1 MLYARNYRQL
11 LVCMALMLGGWGA
24 ACAQAVGTVVQAVG
38 NARIA
43 GQPANL
49 GNVVQAG
56 QPLTTGEASY
66 LYIKTTDGGFLIL
79 RPGSTAQVIAYQV
92 DAANPAN
99 SQFKLELSQGVAR
112 SISGSAVKNARQ
124 SFRFNT
130 PVAAIGV
137 RGTDFTVYTDDQT
150 TRVSVLTGG
159 VVVSGF
165 GGGCLPQGN
174 GPCEGANKREL
185 FAGQAGQIL
194 QVLRGQASPQI
205 LNASPLAPD
214 LTAPPRPDEPPK
226 PVASATAP
234 VSLSVPAPIAALPL
248 ASAPLEPNLA
258 QVKLVALDISTPRV
272 TATNTVPVVA
282 PLPVAVVVTQTV
294 PAEVP
299 LPVPVAVVQPVP
311 VVVVQPAPVVVVP
324 PTPLV
329 PALVWGRWQA
339 LADSPATTDLA
350 AIMSAGRLVGA
361 NSYYALAR
369 STGTPWESPASGGV
383 SFSLDSAQALV
394 RTDGTGATAAAAVQN
409 ASLSVNFAASS
420 FATRLDLLAQNKTT
434 TLTAEG
440 SVGKDG
446 LFGNGTQFA
455 PGSSMM
461 VQGALAS
468 HGAGTRAAYLFQSR
482 LDGATTAYG
491 VTSWIK

>member
-1 MLYARNYRQL
+1 
-11 LVCMALMLGGWGA
+11 MALMLGGWGA

-234 VSLSVPAPIAALPL
+234 VSVPVPAPIAALPL
-248 ASAPLEPNLA
+248 GSAPLEPNLA
-258 QVKLVALDISTPRV
+258 QVKLVALDTLTPRV

-299 LPVPVAVVQPVP
+299 LPVP

-339 LADSPATTDLA
+339 LADSPATTDLP

-394 RTDGTGATAAAAVQN
+394 RTDGTGAAAAAAVQN

>member
-1 MLYARNYRQL
+1 MLYARTYRQL
-11 LVCMALMLGGWGA
+11 LICMALMLGGWGA

-234 VSLSVPAPIAALPL
+234 VSVPVPATVAALPL
-248 ASAPLEPNLA
+248 GSAPLEPNLA
-258 QVKLVALDISTPRV
+258 QVKLVALDTSTPRV

-299 LPVPVAVVQPVP
+299 LPVPAVVVQPV
-311 VVVVQPAPVVVVP
+311 PVVVVP

-339 LADSPATTDLA
+339 LADSPATTDLP

-394 RTDGTGATAAAAVQN
+394 RTEGTGATAAAAVQN

>member
-1 MLYARNYRQL
+1 
-11 LVCMALMLGGWGA
+11 MALMLGGWGA

-234 VSLSVPAPIAALPL
+234 VSVSVPAPIAALPL

-258 QVKLVALDISTPRV
+258 QVKLVALDTSTPRV

-299 LPVPVAVVQPVP
+299 LPVPV
-311 VVVVQPAPVVVVP
+311 VVVQPAPVVVVP

-339 LADSPATTDLA
+339 LANSPATTDLP

>member
-1 MLYARNYRQL
+1 MLYARTYRQL
-11 LVCMALMLGGWGA
+11 LICMALMLGGWGA

-234 VSLSVPAPIAALPL
+234 VSVPVPATVAALPL
-248 ASAPLEPNLA
+248 GSAPLEPNLA
-258 QVKLVALDISTPRV
+258 QVKLVALDTSTPRV

-299 LPVPVAVVQPVP
+299 LPVPAVVVQPV
-311 VVVVQPAPVVVVP
+311 PVVVVP

-339 LADSPATTDLA
+339 LADSPATTDLP

-369 STGTPWESPASGGV
+369 STDTPWESPASGGV

-394 RTDGTGATAAAAVQN
+394 RTEGTGATAAAAVQN

-434 TLTAEG
+434 TLTA
-440 SVGKDG
+440 
-446 LFGNGTQFA
+446 
-455 PGSSMM
+455 
-461 VQGALAS
+461 
-468 HGAGTRAAYLFQSR
+468 
-482 LDGATTAYG
+482 
-491 VTSWIK
+491 

>member
-1 MLYARNYRQL
+1 
-11 LVCMALMLGGWGA
+11 MALMLGGWGA

-226 PVASATAP
+226 PVVSATAP
-234 VSLSVPAPIAALPL
+234 VSVSVPAPIAALPL

-299 LPVPVAVVQPVP
+299 LPVPV
-311 VVVVQPAPVVVVP
+311 VVVQPAPVVVVP

-339 LADSPATTDLA
+339 LADSPATTDLPT
-350 AIMSAGRLVGA
+350 IMSAGRLVGA

-394 RTDGTGATAAAAVQN
+394 RTDGTGAAAAAAVQN

-482 LDGATTAYG
+482 LDNATTAYG
-491 VTSWIK
+491 VTSWSK

>member
-1 MLYARNYRQL
+1 MLYARIYRQL

-226 PVASATAP
+226 PVVSATAL
-234 VSLSVPAPIAALPL
+234 VSVSVPAPIAALPL

-258 QVKLVALDISTPRV
+258 QVKLVALDISTPRA

-299 LPVPVAVVQPVP
+299 LPVP

-339 LADSPATTDLA
+339 LADSPATTDLP

-394 RTDGTGATAAAAVQN
+394 RTDGTGAAAAAAVQN

>member
-1 MLYARNYRQL
+1 
-11 LVCMALMLGGWGA
+11 MALMLGGWGA

-234 VSLSVPAPIAALPL
+234 VSVPVPAPIAALPL

-299 LPVPVAVVQPVP
+299 LPVPV
-311 VVVVQPAPVVVVP
+311 VVVQPAPVVVVP

-339 LADSPATTDLA
+339 LADSPATTDLP

>member
-1 MLYARNYRQL
+1 
-11 LVCMALMLGGWGA
+11 MLGGWGA

-226 PVASATAP
+226 PVVSATAP
-234 VSLSVPAPIAALPL
+234 VSVSVPAPIAALPL

-299 LPVPVAVVQPVP
+299 LPVPVAVVQP
-311 VVVVQPAPVVVVP
+311 APVVVVP

-339 LADSPATTDLA
+339 LADSPATTDLPT
-350 AIMSAGRLVGA
+350 IMSAGRLVGA

-446 LFGNGTQFA
+446 LFGNGTHT
-455 PGSSMM
+455 PN
-461 VQGALAS
+461 AS
-468 HGAGTRAAYLFQSR
+468 HI
-482 LDGATTAYG
+482 D
-491 VTSWIK
+491 K

>member
-1 MLYARNYRQL
+1 
-11 LVCMALMLGGWGA
+11 MALMLGGWGA

-234 VSLSVPAPIAALPL
+234 VSVPVPAPIAALPL

-299 LPVPVAVVQPVP
+299 LPVPV
-311 VVVVQPAPVVVVP
+311 VVVQPAPVVVVP

-339 LADSPATTDLA
+339 LADSPATTDLP

-394 RTDGTGATAAAAVQN
+394 RTDGTGAAAAAAVQN